1 MLHQIHSEHA
11 NQKELRNETAYS
23 FDSDRNGICLCARTK
38 HHRRF
43 REWSHGADPNS
54 CSRGHRGQCRDRS
67 NAASVGKIADNLIA
81 AGYQIR
87 IDALIEDRRDYPR
100 IAVLTLGQ
108 QTSVSGRGLI
118 RTLSVN

>member
-1 MLHQIHSEHA
+1 MKPLILSTV
-11 NQKELRNETAYS
+11 TAMAFAFVPEPS
-23 FDSDRNGICLCARTK
+23 TTADFASGRTARTQTAA
-38 HHRRF
+38 
-43 REWSHGADPNS
+43 HGAT
-54 CSRGHRGQCRDRS
+54 G
-67 NAASVGKIADNLIA
+67 ASVGTGQMLRVSATIADNLIA
-81 AGYQIR
+81 AGYQIH